1 MKKFIVVLLV
11 ALMMMSVVLTGCS
24 NGAAENADG
33 EEIYTI
39 RIGYVVAETHASH
52 IVLADIF
59 KKELEET
66 GRFVVELYP
75 NGQLGGDRQTV
86 ESVGLGSLEMTMV
99 GEAAISGFVPE
110 FELVGLPYLFTS
122 LDAAHDALDGEFGQA
137 LDEMLIDQNMY
148 VLGWGDV
155 GFRNITNSKREIVTP
170 ADLDGIK
177 IRTMETPAHLTYFNA
192 LGANATPMAFN
203 ELFTALQ
210 QGTVDAQENPSA
222 LIYNAKFYEVQD
234 YMTVS
239 EHVFTAAP
247 IIINKDFMDTLPE
260 DLQTLVADTAKKTMD
275 AQREL
280 LLEQNTEYQVE
291 IENEGVQVTYL
302 TEAQKDA
309 FKQVALDE
317 VYPGIIEQYGSEL
330 IDLANSYNK

>member
-1 MKKFIVVLLV
+1 MKKFMVVVLV
-11 ALMMMSVVLTGCS
+11 VMMMMSAVLTGCS
-24 NGAAENADG
+24 GSADTGDGADEV
-33 EEIYTI
+33 YTI

-52 IVLADIF
+52 IVLEEIF
-59 KKELEET
+59 KAELEAT
-66 GRFVVELYP
+66 GKFIVELYP

-86 ESVGLGSLEMTMV
+86 EATSLGSLEMTMV

-110 FELVGLPYLFTS
+110 FEIVGLPYLFTS
-122 LDAAHDALDGEFGQA
+122 LDAAHAALDGEFGQA

-148 VLGWGDV
+148 CLGWGDV

-170 ADLDGIK
+170 ADLEGIK

-247 IIINKDFMDTLPE
+247 IVINKDFMDGLPE
-260 DLQTLVADTAKKTMD
+260 DLQTLVAETAQKTMD

-280 LLEQNTEYQVE
+280 LYEQNTEYQVE

-302 TEAQKDA
+302 TDEQKDA
-309 FKQVALDE
+309 FKQVALDD

-330 IDLANSYNK
+330 IDLANSYNE